1 MTKYGN
7 FLPRQPTSILNERKE
22 MAAND
27 ETYFE
32 AVLEDLHRGRLT
44 EDNICEV
51 STTIQSSWSNPK
63 YCPSFAEVTCAA
75 ALATAGHLESVQW
88 MRLKNMEIPNCDNV
102 DITKLAKTVVGGVY
116 LDKVTGDTTQLFKSI
131 CSKGLSISNM
141 DLGQEE
147 TLSVVQCLQLNVEVL
162 YVGSSDVPAM
172 LDFETLKKY
181 DGTGKCHKAVCHSGT
196 KDTPRYVEFIKELET
211 WSTEIVK
218 WDVETSH
225 HSVTFKRPIQSSPSI
240 ESLHIQ
246 RFEEEDFKI
255 KADELEAS
263 LKDPNHGMTNH
274 DFESLVTKVKEG
286 IDILVTAI
294 ASSSDIL
301 ISWREALL
309 RCANMLVELA
319 EDVKIK
325 LAHFV
330 HITWSQADFIPRRV
344 DFASV
349 TALVVKGEKLQA
361 DVVQK
366 VVKAFGSNGDQHTS
380 LSPEEWGCAA
390 ALVATPDAGLATIVR
405 KKISEIQA
413 NQDTNQERKQQNN
426 VNLDLSEVDTHEILR
441 EGPRLTQNVHGHDHK
456 FAGGNI
462 IHGHVTNNFFAEPQ
476 PFTSPTSSA
485 PPPPSFTSSTDP
497 ASSSLR
503 STDPLLP
510 ASDFSTTPD
519 SSVNPSTPFSS
530 PTNTLKSFDMS
541 PKMTI
546 GTDVTYLQL
555 AKKLIPRK
563 TEVNDS
569 KSLSSSTSDCC
580 CQIC

>member
-7 FLPRQPTSILNERKE
+7 FLPRQPTSTPNERKE

-44 EDNICEV
+44 EDDICEV

-162 YVGSSDVPAM
+162 YVGSSDGPAM

-181 DGTGKCHKAVCHSGT
+181 DGTGKCHKVVCHSGT

-218 WDVETSH
+218 WDMETSH

-294 ASSSDIL
+294 ASSSTIL

-325 LAHFV
+325 LAQFV
-330 HITWSQADFIPRRV
+330 QVAWSQPDWIPSPV

-349 TALVVKGEKLQA
+349 TALVKKGESLQA

-366 VVKAFGSNGDQHTS
+366 VVKAIGSTGEQNTS
-380 LSPEEWGCAA
+380 SEERGCAA
-390 ALVATPDAGLATIVR
+390 ALAATCDASLAAVVR
-405 KKISEIQA
+405 KKMSEIYE
-413 NQDTNQERKQQNN
+413 NSDTNNGRNQTNN
-426 VNLDLSEVDTHEILR
+426 VNHGYPEVGTDDIQR

-456 FAGGNI
+456 VVGGNI
-462 IHGHVTNNFFAEPQ
+462 FHGPVTNNFFAEPQ
-476 PFTSPTSSA
+476 PSTSPTSSA

-519 SSVNPSTPFSS
+519 SSVKPSTPFSS

-546 GTDVTYLQL
+546 GTDVTSDEQL